1 MAFEQGHEHSGGK
14 KKGMSD
20 YRASLTREAY
30 ENNPSQCL
38 NTVINIINDAE
49 KGDPVAR
56 KIFAQSYMTK
66 APAELHV
73 TNTNINETP
82 PSKEEYE
89 FLKQQMA
96 SLYGE
101 DKAISMLEGMMTIS
115 KLIKDYRSKNSSL
128 PISND

>member
-115 KLIKDYRSKNSSL
+115 KLIKDYRSKNSNL
-128 PISND
+128 AIPND